1 MHETPCDLVRPMIGS
16 DLKQVLAWRNHSEI
30 RRYMLSPNEISLG
43 EHAKWFELASK
54 DPARQIL
61 IFEGNGIPLGFVQF
75 KSAAAN
81 NVSDW
86 GFYAAPDAPKGVGK
100 RLGNVALNYAFLTLG
115 LHKVCGQALAFNE
128 ASIGLHKKL
137 GFLQEAVLREHY
149 KIDDVYQDLI
159 CFGILSREWKPLS

>member
-1 MHETPCDLVRPMIGS
+1 MPENFNDCVRPMIGS
-16 DLKQVLAWRNHSEI
+16 DLEQVLAWRNHSEI
-30 RRYMLSPNEISLG
+30 RRYMLSPNQISLD

-54 DPARQIL
+54 DPARKLL
-61 IFEGNGIPLGFVQF
+61 IFESNGLPFGFVQF
-75 KSAAAN
+75 KSSTDN

-86 GFYAAPDAPKGVGK
+86 GFYAAPYAPKGVGT

-128 ASIGLHKKL
+128 ASIGMHKKL

-149 KIDDVYQDLI
+149 KIDDVYQDLL
-159 CFGILSREWKPLS
+159 CFGLLSRDWKAV